1 MSAQPQSKVTRLRPD
16 GGARPDLEFWVVG
29 ISHHTAPVSLRERMA
44 FSAEG
49 LAPAA
54 RRLVASSPGVVEAV
68 VLSTCNRVEVFAMVR
83 ADADPVGPVVE
94 FLGREH
100 SVPPALLDQHR
111 YAHRGR
117 AAVRHLF
124 RVASSLDSMMVGEP
138 QILGQLKEQYRLAT
152 DDGIASAR
160 IRPCFE
166 RAFRVAKRVRS
177 ETGIASKAVSV
188 SSAAVDLAQ
197 RIFDDLGDKTAMIIG
212 AGKMSVLAARHL
224 QGHGIASVIVTNRS
238 FDRAVEMARGFG
250 GTPVPFE
257 RYTQYLHLADVV
269 LGSVATSGHILGVGQ
284 MADVMRARRRKPMF
298 LIDLGVPRNFDPAIN
313 DLDNVYLYNIDDLS
327 RVADEHR
334 AEREREAIRAE
345 EIVEEETERFWRGL
359 SARDLTP
366 TIVALRGRLD
376 QIRRAEL
383 DRALSALQ
391 RLEPPE
397 RRALEAMTTAIVN
410 KILHAPTAM
419 LKALASESDAES
431 AAEIAEMVHRLFALE
446 PLEGEARGGPGV
458 RDDGDDQGE

>member
-1 MSAQPQSKVTRLRPD
+1 MNAKPQSKVTRLRP
-16 GGARPDLEFWVVG
+16 GAVSGPDLEFWVVG
-29 ISHHTAPVSLRERMA
+29 ISHHTAPVALRERMA
-44 FSAEG
+44 FSADG

-54 RRLVASSPGVVEAV
+54 RRLVASSPGLVEAV

-83 ADADPVGPVVE
+83 PDVDPVGPVVE

-117 AAVRHLF
+117 AALRHLF

-138 QILGQLKEQYRLAT
+138 QILGQLKEQYRFAL
-152 DDGIASAR
+152 DDGIASTR
-160 IRPCFE
+160 IQPCFE
-166 RAFRVAKRVRS
+166 RAFRVAKRVRT

-197 RIFDDLGDKTAMIIG
+197 RIFDDLRDKTAMIVG

-224 QGHGIASVIVTNRS
+224 QAHGIASVIVTNRS
-238 FDRAVEMARGFG
+238 FDRAVEMAREFG

-269 LGSVATSGHILGVGQ
+269 LGSVATSGPILGPTQ
-284 MADVMRARRRKPMF
+284 MAEVMRARRRKPMF

-345 EIVEEETERFWRGL
+345 EIVEDEVERFWRSL
-359 SARDLTP
+359 SVRDVTP

-376 QIRRAEL
+376 EIRRAEL
-383 DRALSALQ
+383 ERALSALQ
-391 RLEPPE
+391 RLEPGE

-419 LKALASESDAES
+419 LKALANESDAES
-431 AAEIAEMVHRLFALE
+431 AAEIAAMVHRLFALE
-446 PLEGEARGGPGV
+446 PQDAGSDDPPARP
-458 RDDGDDQGE
+458 DGDDRGE

>member
-1 MSAQPQSKVTRLRPD
+1 MNAKPQSKVTRLRP
-16 GGARPDLEFWVVG
+16 GAVSGPDLEFWVVG
-29 ISHHTAPVSLRERMA
+29 ISHHTAPVALRERMA
-44 FSAEG
+44 FSADG

-54 RRLVASSPGVVEAV
+54 RRLVASSPGLVEAV

-83 ADADPVGPVVE
+83 PDVDPVGPVVE

-117 AAVRHLF
+117 AALRHLF

-138 QILGQLKEQYRLAT
+138 QILGQLKEQYRFAL
-152 DDGIASAR
+152 DDGIASTR
-160 IRPCFE
+160 IQPCFE
-166 RAFRVAKRVRS
+166 RAFRVAKRVRT

-197 RIFDDLGDKTAMIIG
+197 RIFDDLRDKTAMIVG

-224 QGHGIASVIVTNRS
+224 QAHGIASVIVTNRS
-238 FDRAVEMARGFG
+238 FDRAVEMAREFG

-269 LGSVATSGHILGVGQ
+269 LGSVATSGPILGPTQ
-284 MADVMRARRRKPMF
+284 MAEVMRARRRKPMF

-345 EIVEEETERFWRGL
+345 EIVEDEVERFWRSL
-359 SARDLTP
+359 SVRDVTP

-376 QIRRAEL
+376 EIRRAEL
-383 DRALSALQ
+383 ARALSALQ
-391 RLEPPE
+391 RLEPGE

-419 LKALASESDAES
+419 LKALANESDAES
-431 AAEIAEMVHRLFALE
+431 AAEIAAMVHRLFALE
-446 PLEGEARGGPGV
+446 PQDAGSDDPPARP
-458 RDDGDDQGE
+458 DGDDRGE